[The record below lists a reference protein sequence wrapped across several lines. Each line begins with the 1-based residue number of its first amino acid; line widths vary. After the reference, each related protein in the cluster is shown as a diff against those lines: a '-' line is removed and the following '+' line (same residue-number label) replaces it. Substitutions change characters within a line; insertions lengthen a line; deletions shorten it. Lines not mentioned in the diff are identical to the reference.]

1 MSWWQYLL
9 IFSAWFGVCFVVC
22 LPEVNTLSLRG
33 TNRRTNIRKQ
43 YANSIGLGLSNSY
56 PSITNSNDEA
66 LTKSFWRH

>member
-9 IFSAWFGVCFVVC
+9 IFSVWFGVCFVVC

-33 TNRRTNIRKQ
+33 TNRTTNIRKQ

-66 LTKSFWRH
+66 LTKSFWRN